1 MMKEQKQQLY
11 EGMYILSAHLSEE
24 ARGKALEKIKEQ
36 IVSRGGA
43 ILKVHDQGRRR
54 LAYEIERH
62 REGYYYLMYFTLP
75 PDALA
80 ELWEE
85 YRRNEDLVRYL
96 TIKAEKVV
104 EEIKFKQLPEQ

>member
-1 MMKEQKQQLY
+1 MKQQKEQLY

-24 ARGKALEKIKEQ
+24 ARNKALEKIKEQ

-43 ILKVHDQGRRR
+43 ILKVHDLGRKR
-54 LAYEIERH
+54 LAYEIDRH
-62 REGYYYLMYFTLP
+62 REGYYFLLFFTLP
-75 PDALA
+75 PESIT

-96 TIKAEKVV
+96 TTKAEKVL

>member
-1 MMKEQKQQLY
+1 MKEQKQQLY

-36 IVSRGGA
+36 IVSRGGTV
-43 ILKVHDQGRRR
+43 LKVHDQGRRR
-54 LAYEIERH
+54 LAYEIAKH
-62 REGYYYLMYFTLP
+62 REGYYYLIYFTLST
-75 PDALA
+75 ASLA

-96 TIKAEKVV
+96 TVRAEAVM

>member
-1 MMKEQKQQLY
+1 MKQQKQQLY

-36 IVSRGGA
+36 IVSRGGS
-43 ILKVHDQGRRR
+43 IVKVHDQGRRR
-54 LAYEIERH
+54 LAYEINRH
-62 REGYYYLMYFTLP
+62 REGYYYLIYFTLSTA
-75 PDALA
+75 ALA

-96 TIKAEKVV
+96 TVKAEQVM
-104 EEIKFKQLPEQ
+104 EEIRFKQLPEL